1 MYNAFGHDARMPNRG
16 FWDFD
21 GYWSTLTSGS
31 LWFDSEWKQRRDI
44 NSLEAAEEQTM
55 FDVSKLG
62 AAIAQV
68 QKQMLELSMT
78 VVVMSQV
85 LHEAGALD
93 VPKLQAR
100 IDAELDK
107 LKPKPRPQPQP
118 SATNAAHPS
127 KAKPVD
133 TGVTCAR
140 CGASVLSSRTTITER
155 GTVCDACAEKM

>member
-16 FWDFD
+16 FWDFE
-21 GYWSTLTSGS
+21 GYWQTLTSGS

-44 NSLEAAEEQTM
+44 NGLEAVEEQTM
-55 FDVSKLG
+55 YDVGKLSN
-62 AAIAQV
+62 AVAQM

-107 LKPKPRPQPQP
+107 LRPKPQPPTPVQ
-118 SATNAAHPS
+118 AHPT

-133 TGVTCAR
+133 TTVTCAR
-140 CGASVLSSRTTITER
+140 CGNSVPSSRTTITER
-155 GTVCDACAEKM
+155 YGTVCDACAEKA